1 MNDPRWTW
9 RDYPVV
15 PLLVIAAFVGV
26 AVLAAED
33 VGTGP
38 APIKVRADQRL
49 GFGFDWDGLDRDG
62 NQHAGTITEII
73 FRFTV
78 PGGEPVAWKRLTPTA
93 PVIAGQVV
101 VPYSEVL
108 RNIPAG
114 LYNLNVKLLDSQG
127 LEGNYSAP
135 LLIEVEAV
143 PDRGKAPST
152 PTNLRGP
159 VALPEEP

>member
-1 MNDPRWTW
+1 MMPF
-9 RDYPVV
+9 
-15 PLLVIAAFVGV
+15 LFALAL
-26 AVLAAED
+26 LAAPED

-38 APIKVRADQRL
+38 TPIKVRVDQRL

-62 NQHAGTITEII
+62 NPHAGTITEII

-93 PVIAGQVV
+93 PVTAGQVV

-108 RNIPAG
+108 RDIPAG
-114 LYNLNVKLLDSQG
+114 LYELDVKLVNSQG
-127 LEGNYSAP
+127 LEGNYLAP
-135 LLIEVEAV
+135 PLFIEVEAI

-152 PTNLRGP
+152 PTNLRGA
-159 VALPEEP
+159 VALPEDP